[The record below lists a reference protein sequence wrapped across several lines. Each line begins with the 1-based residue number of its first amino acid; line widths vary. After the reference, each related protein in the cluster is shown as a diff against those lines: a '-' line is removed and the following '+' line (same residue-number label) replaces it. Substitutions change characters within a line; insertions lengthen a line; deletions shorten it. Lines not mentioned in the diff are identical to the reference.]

1 MTRAAAL
8 WTARQAAKATGGRA
22 GGDFR
27 AMGVA
32 IDSRAIR
39 AGDLFVAVR
48 GPNHDGHDFVAE
60 ALDRGA
66 AGAIVG
72 RIPKGAS
79 DETRLVFVDDTRE
92 ALYALAREA
101 RRRHTGRVAA
111 ITGSVGKTGTKDA
124 LGTVLSRQA
133 KTTASLG
140 NLNNEWGAPLSLARM
155 PADAAYGVFELG
167 MSRPGE
173 IAPLSRLMHPDV
185 AVITTIAAVHMAYF
199 SSTFDIA
206 DAKAEIFEGMS
217 GGVGVLHR
225 DNPYFP
231 VLVAAACVAGVERV
245 MSFGAH
251 PEATARLMCVD
262 GEDGGQ
268 RVSARIDGRPIDYQL
283 SVPGRHWVM
292 ISLAVLCA
300 VIALGADLAQAAEA
314 LGDVQAPAGRGRQAL
329 IRLPTGELQLIDES
343 YNASPA
349 AVRAAIETLAGVT
362 PGGGGRRIAVLGDM
376 LELGPNS
383 AAIHAALLETLARS
397 GIDLVFTTGNEM
409 EHLHDVLPPAM
420 RGEHAATAR
429 DLAPLVAAAVRA
441 GDVVSVK
448 GSRGIRTEQVVEAL
462 AALAAPRRCV
472 ANHG

>member
-1 MTRAAAL
+1 MTRAIAL
-8 WTARQAAKATGGRA
+8 WTARQVAKATEGRA

-27 AMGVA
+27 ATGVA
-32 IDSRAIR
+32 IDSRGAR
-39 AGDLFVAVR
+39 TGDLFIAVR
-48 GPNHDGHDFVAE
+48 GPNHDGHNFVSD

-66 AGAIVG
+66 AGAVVS
-72 RIPKGAS
+72 RNPKGVS
-79 DETRLVFVDDTRE
+79 DEARLVFVDDTRE

-101 RRRHTGRVAA
+101 RRRNSGRLAA
-111 ITGSVGKTGTKDA
+111 ITGSVGKTGTKEA

-133 KTTASLG
+133 KTTVSLG

-167 MSRPGE
+167 MNHPGE

-185 AVITTIAAVHMAYF
+185 AVITTIAAVHMANF

-245 MSFGAH
+245 ISFGAH
-251 PEATARLMCVD
+251 PEATARLMGVD
-262 GEDGGQ
+262 SEDGGQ
-268 RVSARIDGRPIDYQL
+268 KVTARIDGCQIDYRL

-292 ISLAVLCA
+292 NSLAVLCA
-300 VIALGADLAQAAEA
+300 VVALGGDLAQAADS
-314 LGDVQAPAGRGRQAL
+314 LVDVQAPVGRGRVSLVQ
-329 IRLPTGELQLIDES
+329 LPTGELQLIDES

-349 AVRAAIETLAGVT
+349 AVRAAIETLAGVA
-362 PGGGGRRIAVLGDM
+362 PGRGGRRIVVLGDM

-383 AAIHAALLETLARS
+383 AAIHAALLETLTRS
-397 GIDLVFTTGNEM
+397 GIDLVFTAGDEM

-420 RGEHAATAR
+420 RGEHAATAG

-441 GDVVSVK
+441 GDAVSVK
-448 GSRGIRTEQVVEAL
+448 GSRGIRTEQVVEAV
-462 AALAAPRRCV
+462 AALAVPPRRA
-472 ANHG
+472 ANHA